1 MLRYPQAVLN
11 RPLCL
16 RATIYEIATAQVP
29 STEPMSNHSSPA
41 RCRHTWVPSHGIFFS
56 EVGSASTAQRIHSAP
71 RPQDPDHDCSGRAL
85 VKPGSESAPEQYA
98 LARTIYK
105 SLCALT
111 TQPISAFGRGVLDF
125 QYSLL
130 APLQILPQWVFPL
143 DQKRRGGNWHYNF
156 DSVREDVLEE
166 GIADIIFEDS
176 EYKTPPAPREP
187 DLTQKCEGV
196 QRSFLVQSSLIPTV
210 RGSALP
216 RGARAISQKA
226 GFLPRGSKD
235 GQGDQS
241 LTSTGGISCDARGSE
256 IGDVES
262 EYQIPEAKLREAML
276 ASRTTKAAYWRYSL
290 YEKEGH
296 KVRVHYCKSLE
307 TTERVA
313 KLFLDQGVLG
323 FDIEWKPQASASDG
337 IKKNVSLIQIASEER
352 VALFHIAKYT
362 KDDVQSLVAPT
373 LKYIME
379 NPGITKVGVGV
390 KADCTRLRRYL
401 AIQAAGIFELSHLY
415 KLLKF
420 STGDLRKVDKR
431 LIALAQQ
438 VEEHLQLPLW
448 KGEVRASTWNQD
460 LNYEQIQYAA
470 SDSYA
475 GLQLFNVLEAK
486 RKSLSPTPPRPE
498 HAELNLP
505 IRTASGESV
514 TLAEDTED

>member
-1 MLRYPQAVLN
+1 M
-11 RPLCL
+11 
-16 RATIYEIATAQVP
+16 
-29 STEPMSNHSSPA
+29 
-41 RCRHTWVPSHGIFFS
+41 
-56 EVGSASTAQRIHSAP
+56 
-71 RPQDPDHDCSGRAL
+71 
-85 VKPGSESAPEQYA
+85 KPGSESALEQYA
-98 LARTIYK
+98 LTRTLYK
-105 SLCALT
+105 SLWALII
-111 TQPISAFGRGVLDF
+111 QPISAFGRGLLDF
-125 QYSLL
+125 QYSFL
-130 APLQILPQWVFPL
+130 APLQILPQWIFPL
-143 DQKRRGGNWHYNF
+143 DQKRRGGNWHHSF
-156 DSVREDVLEE
+156 DGAREDVSEE

-176 EYKTPPAPREP
+176 ECKTLAAPRKP
-187 DLTQKCEGV
+187 NLTQKHEGV
-196 QRSFLVQSSLIPTV
+196 QRNFLVQSSPIPTI
-210 RGSALP
+210 RGSVLP
-216 RGARAISQKA
+216 RGARAISQRA

-235 GQGDQS
+235 RHGDQS
-241 LTSTGGISCDARGSE
+241 FTSTGSISCEARGLE
-256 IGDVES
+256 TGDVES

-296 KVRVHYCKSLE
+296 KVHVHYCKSLE

-352 VALFHIAKYT
+352 VALFHIARYA
-362 KDDVQSLVAPT
+362 KDNVQSLVAPT

-390 KADCTRLRRYL
+390 KADCTRLRRHL

-420 STGDLRKVDKR
+420 STGDLRKLDKR

-448 KGEVRASTWNQD
+448 KGEVRASAWNQD

-498 HAELNLP
+498 NAELNLP
-505 IRTASGESV
+505 IRTARGESV
-514 TLAEDTED
+514 TLTEDNEEQAVNDFAVDDTESIPESSSASSIFKS